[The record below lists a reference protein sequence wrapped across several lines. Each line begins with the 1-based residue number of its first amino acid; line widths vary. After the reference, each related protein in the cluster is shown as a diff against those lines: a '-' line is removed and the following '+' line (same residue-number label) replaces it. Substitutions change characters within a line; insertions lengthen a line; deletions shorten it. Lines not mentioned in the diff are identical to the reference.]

1 MAETWDLRMNLPQ
14 LSSGLRF
21 PFEFVPLSPGRAEHP
36 CSAAANQGWL
46 ALPETT
52 RTARGA
58 VPTSHL
64 PFPAFPPPYLYL
76 HPMTSRRLILAYFVL
91 VLIAMTWVSWYACV
105 TPSISSLPEYAGKG
119 LNVIGG
125 YVTVCSE
132 PWGLATMFDAYFGFL
147 AFWLYVAWRE
157 QTVTSRLSW
166 FVALMLLGN
175 FAIAAYAL
183 LCLFKAKGETDLGKV
198 FFTRKVA

>member
-1 MAETWDLRMNLPQ
+1 M
-14 LSSGLRF
+14 S
-21 PFEFVPLSPGRAEHP
+21 
-36 CSAAANQGWL
+36 
-46 ALPETT
+46 
-52 RTARGA
+52 
-58 VPTSHL
+58 
-64 PFPAFPPPYLYL
+64 
-76 HPMTSRRLILAYFVL
+76 SRRLIIAYFVF
-91 VLIAMTWVSWYACV
+91 VLIAMTWVSWYASTAPTITSLAQYKDAV
-105 TPSISSLPEYAGKG
+105 TAKEG
-119 LNVIGG
+119 LNVLHG

-157 QTVTSRLSW
+157 QTIASRLGW

-183 LCLFKAKGETDLGKV
+183 LCLSKAKGETDLGKV